1 MIAPTSTYRVQLHQ
15 GFGFDE
21 ARALVDY
28 LDALGISHVYASPYL
43 KAEAGSTHGYNLV
56 DPTQLNPEIGTTE
69 AFIAWTDALRARG
82 MGHVVDFVPNH
93 MGIRTG
99 ENAWWV
105 DVLENGPCSRFADY
119 FDIDWAPPKE
129 GLRGR
134 VLLPILGAA
143 YGEVLE
149 RGELRISRDGGAFFV
164 DYFERRL
171 PVSSPT
177 LAPLLGRAA
186 ARLTLPKDDPRVQEL
201 ESIINSLLHL
211 PKSDEIAQERREE
224 RAREKEVIKRRLD
237 EACRTGGEVREAI
250 DASVAEMNGKD
261 GDPRSFDALDA
272 FLREQCY
279 RLSFWRVATE
289 EINYRRFFEVNDL
302 AAVRMER
309 DSVFDHAHALLFRL
323 LEEGRLDGLRLDHT
337 DGLHDPALYFTK
349 LQARAGEA
357 LARAAAAGA
366 PPSETAPVSAR
377 DTSRPLFVVAEK
389 ILAPGEHLP
398 DDWAIHG
405 TTGYEHGALL
415 DGLWVDRAAEAE
427 LTALYQRMTGDR
439 ASFAEHVLA
448 GKRAVMSRS
457 LSSEVTTLARELSR
471 IAEEDRRSR
480 DFTLASLTTAI
491 VETIAHFAVYRTY
504 VREDGSRG
512 PDDEGHVGRATRL
525 ARRSNREIN
534 ASVFDF
540 LRDVL
545 LLRIKGDLLPEA
557 RAARAA
563 FAMRFQQLTGP
574 VMAKGLEDTAF
585 YTYPRLV
592 SLNEVGSRADR
603 FGVTV
608 AEFHAENE
616 RRLRSFPL
624 GMTASSTH
632 DSKRGEDARAR
643 ISVLSEIPELWAEHV
658 SALRA
663 SADRYRTE
671 VDEEPTP
678 SGTDEYLLYQTLAGS
693 FPLDDNL
700 EGFSERVVEYMTKAA
715 REAKLRTSWLSPNEA
730 YEQALS
736 EFVRSMLG
744 DAEVL
749 SRLRALSDH
758 IAAHGAANGLAQAV
772 LKIASPG
779 VPDTYQGSEVWN
791 LSLVDPDNRRPV
803 DYTALRA
810 LLQRVEGARLEDLRA
825 SFADG
830 GLKLHVV
837 RAALRLRRE
846 HRALFIEG
854 AYAPID
860 AGEHVVAFTR
870 THADRTLVCVTARHG
885 ARMRGG
891 APGWSIGAAWGD
903 REIALPPARSYRCA
917 ISGLTFPGGAPA
929 RLAEVFAD
937 LPVALLISE
946 M

>member
-1 MIAPTSTYRVQLHQ
+1 MIAPVSTYRVQLHG
-15 GFGFDE
+15 GFGFDD

-56 DPTQLNPEIGTTE
+56 DPTQLNPEIGGTE
-69 AFIAWTDALRARG
+69 AFVAWTDALRARG

-134 VLLPILGAA
+134 VLLPILGAP

-149 RGELRISRDGGAFFV
+149 RGELRMTRDGGAFFI

-177 LAPLLGRAA
+177 LAPILGRAA
-186 ARLTLPKDDPRVQEL
+186 ARLTLSKDDPRVQEL

-211 PKSDEIAQERREE
+211 PKSDETALERREE

-237 EACRTGGEVREAI
+237 EACRTCDEVREAI

-261 GDPRSFDALDA
+261 GDPRSFDALDS

-302 AAVRMER
+302 AAVRMEQ
-309 DSVFDHAHALLFRL
+309 DSVFDHAHELLFCL
-323 LEEGRLDGLRLDHT
+323 IEEGRLDGLRLDHT
-337 DGLHDPALYFTK
+337 DGLHDPALYFAK
-349 LQARAGEA
+349 LQARARDA
-357 LARAAAAGA
+357 LARAAAAKA
-366 PPSETAPVSAR
+366 PPSDPGPGSGDR
-377 DTSRPLFVVAEK
+377 GKPLFVVVEK

-398 DDWAIHG
+398 ADWAVHG
-405 TTGYEHGALL
+405 TTGYEYGALL
-415 DGLWVDRAAEAE
+415 DGLWVDKGAEAA
-427 LTALYQRMTGDR
+427 LTSLYQRTTGDQ
-439 ASFAEHVLA
+439 ASFADHVLA

-491 VETIAHFAVYRTY
+491 VETIAHFPVYRTY

-545 LLRIKGDLLPEA
+545 LLRIKGDLTPEA

-592 SLNEVGSRADR
+592 SLNEVGNRADR
-603 FGVTV
+603 FGVSV

-624 GMTASSTH
+624 GMTTSSTH

-643 ISVLSEIPELWAEHV
+643 ISVLSEVPDLWAEHV
-658 SALRA
+658 IALRA

-671 VDEEPTP
+671 VDEDPTP
-678 SGTDEYLLYQTLAGS
+678 SGTDEYLLYQTLLGS
-693 FPLDDNL
+693 FPLDGNL
-700 EGFSERVVEYMTKAA
+700 EGFPERVVEYMTKAA

-730 YEQALS
+730 YEQALA
-736 EFVRSMLG
+736 EFVRAMLG

-749 SRLRALSDH
+749 SRLRALSDR
-758 IAAHGAANGLAQAV
+758 IAAHGAANGLAQTV
-772 LKIASPG
+772 LKIASAG

-803 DYTALRA
+803 DYSALRA
-810 LLQRVEGARLEDLRA
+810 LLQRIEGARLADLREA
-825 SFADG
+825 FADG

-846 HRALFIEG
+846 HRALFVEG

-860 AGEHVVAFTR
+860 AGEHVIAFAR
-870 THADRTLVCVTARHG
+870 THAERTVVCLTARHG
-885 ARMRGG
+885 ARMSGG
-891 APGWSIGAAWGD
+891 APGWSIGEAWGD

-917 ISGLTFPGGAPA
+917 ISGITLRGGAPV
-929 RLAEVFAD
+929 RLAEVFAE
-937 LPVALLISE
+937 LPVALLVSE